1 MYRIACVLV
10 CLCGVAAGP
19 ATAREAQEQEQ
30 RAGAP
35 LRSAIEGI
43 DANAAIDANVSPL
56 AANAAATI
64 VTPSAARRPPA
75 LVPMYVSLAALN
87 ALDFATTSRALSSGA
102 GQESNPLM
110 KPIVGN
116 RAAFLAVK
124 AGSAVGTIW
133 MTERLR
139 KRHPRAAVVL
149 MAATNGLLTAVVAH
163 NMRVRRP

>member
-35 LRSAIEGI
+35 LRSAIEE
-43 DANAAIDANVSPL
+43 IDANVSPL

-64 VTPSAARRPPA
+64 VTASAARRPPA